1 MLLRRLL
8 QLAFALAL
16 VVVGASATLR
26 LAANGIGCEP
36 WPACYGG
43 ADTAAAANAT
53 PLARALRL
61 SHRIAASAF
70 ALVALAAV
78 ALGWRRWA
86 SGQRIAGAALLAAT
100 ALLAWI
106 GRHTPSPL
114 PAVTLIN
121 LLGGFALLAL
131 LAYLLAARPPAAAA
145 AAPIGALA
153 VLVVALALQAGSG
166 ALISAR
172 LAGADCASDC
182 RTSWLPG
189 AAALAD
195 PMLSGTAAEIV
206 QPRAGQVLHLWHRL
220 GGLALALTTLVA
232 AFALLRRRRRRTA
245 TMVAAAAT
253 GALGFA
259 AASADP
265 ALAAVAAHAL
275 AAGLLVA
282 SLGAAV
288 APGADLSEEFSR

>member
-131 LAYLLAARPPAAAA
+131 LAYLLAARPPGAAA

-153 VLVVALALQAGSG
+153 ALAVALALQASSG

-232 AFALLRRRRRRTA
+232 AFALLHRRRRRTA

>member
-26 LAANGIGCEP
+26 LAANGIGCET